1 MNGIN
6 FCMYIY
12 FFINA
17 VFQVTVHLYDFK
29 LDQTVKKKSLYVD
42 TFYLISCTTLCRIW
56 IPMTDPLLWKGSAS
70 DFKYLPWTL

>member
-12 FFINA
+12 FYKGSVSGYSAFVWLEIGSNSE
-17 VFQVTVHLYDFK
+17 
-29 LDQTVKKKSLYVD
+29 KKCLYVD
-42 TFYLISCTTLCRIW
+42 KFYLLSCTTLCRIW
-56 IPMTDPLLWKGSAS
+56 IPMTDPLLWKGRAP

>member
-6 FCMYIY
+6 FCMYIN

-29 LDQTVKKKSLYVD
+29 LDQTVKKKKSLCWYILFNKLHNSMPHMNSHD
-42 TFYLISCTTLCRIW
+42 WSTFMEGPCFW
-56 IPMTDPLLWKGSAS
+56 
-70 DFKYLPWTL
+70 F